1 MIIADPKTHDEWL
14 ECRKKGIGGSDA
26 ACVLGINKYKSNVQ
40 LWKEKTGILQPKD
53 ISDKPAVAYGK
64 NAESHLREL
73 FALDFPNYDIEYHE
87 YRMYANDKYPFIY
100 ATLDGELTDKK
111 TNSKGIL
118 EIKTTTINNS
128 AQWDEWNGRIPD
140 NYYIQVLH
148 QMLSTGYD
156 FVILKAHIRYFKNGD
171 LYTST
176 STRHYSINRIEEKE
190 SMDMLL
196 KAEIEFWEH
205 VQNKSEPALIL
216 PDI

>member
-1 MIIADPKTHDEWL
+1 MLLADPKTHDEWL

-26 ACVLGINKYKSNVQ
+26 ACVLGANKYKSNVQ
-40 LWKEKTGILQPKD
+40 LWKEKTGILQPED
-53 ISDKPAVAYGK
+53 ISDKPAVMYGK
-64 NAESHLREL
+64 NAEYHLREL

-100 ATLDGELTDKK
+100 ATLDGELTDRN

-128 AQWDEWNGRIPD
+128 SQWSEWDDGIPQ

-148 QMLSTGYD
+148 QMLATGYE

-176 STRHYSINRIEEKE
+176 RHYSIIRSEEKE

-205 VQNKSEPALIL
+205 VKNKSEPALIL